1 MSKPKRCSLSDGLV
15 ILRVL
20 KLEAENGFLGAKNPP
35 LFLKKGG
42 EKIFSFFKIS
52 QESFSLSLHRI
63 GRLSQKEEKF
73 MLAPLHLDAP
83 SMDLSSLSLYCT
95 DSTPSEWFSVEGD
108 LDDFIYYGESSK
120 EASER

>member
-1 MSKPKRCSLSDGLV
+1 
-15 ILRVL
+15 
-20 KLEAENGFLGAKNPP
+20 
-35 LFLKKGG
+35 
-42 EKIFSFFKIS
+42 
-52 QESFSLSLHRI
+52 
-63 GRLSQKEEKF
+63 